1 MKRNYLVISI
11 IALSVLLFFEIT
23 SVASLITEVKG
34 QTHSSEHSSQSFK
47 QSEQSERSEQ
57 SEQSERSEQSTIKSQ
72 STETANVKEAIQESA
87 KKVQSQSSQSTQ
99 DSTKTSRDTAVKS
112 VAISFDDGPGA
123 TTTPQL
129 LRILKEKNVHAT
141 FFVLGENTAQHP
153 EIVKQTAEA
162 GHEIGNHTY
171 DHQNLAT
178 LSAQSMTEEVT
189 KADTEIKK
197 VTGKTPAFVRPPYG
211 SVTNVGAT
219 IIQRPIIEW
228 SVDSED
234 WKTRNPDLILQKIQA
249 TVYDGAIILFHDIY
263 PETIRSVPQVID
275 YLKEQGYRIT
285 TVGDLLGH
293 PTAVE
298 NYYGR
303 NDHRPVQ

>member
-47 QSEQSERSEQ
+47 QSEQS
-57 SEQSERSEQSTIKSQ
+57 TIKSQ

-87 KKVQSQSSQSTQ
+87 EKVQSQSSQSTQ
-99 DSTKTSRDTAVKS
+99 DSTKTSRDPAVKN

-153 EIVKQTAEA
+153 EIVKQ
-162 GHEIGNHTY
+162 
-171 DHQNLAT
+171 
-178 LSAQSMTEEVT
+178 SMTEEVT

-197 VTGKTPAFVRPPYG
+197 VTGKTPTFVRPPYG

-263 PETIRSVPQVID
+263 PETIRAVPQVID

>member
-1 MKRNYLVISI
+1 MSKRSFLVIGI
-11 IALSVLLFFEIT
+11 IALLGILFFEVT
-23 SVASLITEVKG
+23 SVASLISEEKG
-34 QTHSSEHSSQSFK
+34 QVTSSERSSQAFN
-47 QSEQSERSEQ
+47 QSEQSMN
-57 SEQSERSEQSTIKSQ
+57 KNK
-72 STETANVKEAIQESA
+72 STETASVNEPTQKSVESAQSPSTEPEPTQESTET
-87 KKVQSQSSQSTQ
+87 VQDPT
-99 DSTKTSRDTAVKS
+99 VKS
-112 VAISFDDGPGA
+112 IAISFDDGPGA

-129 LRILKEKNVHAT
+129 LQILKEKNVHAT
-141 FFVLGENTAQHP
+141 FFVLGENTVQHP

-171 DHQNLAT
+171 DHQDLAT
-178 LSAQSMTEEVT
+178 LSAQSITEEVT

-197 VTGKTPAFVRPPYG
+197 ATGKTPTFVRPPYG
-211 SVTNVGAT
+211 SITSVGASV
-219 IIQRPIIEW
+219 IQQPIIEW

-263 PETIRSVPQVID
+263 PETIRAVPQVID
-275 YLKEQGYRIT
+275 YLQEQGYRIT
-285 TVGDLLGH
+285 TVGDLLGR
-293 PTAVE
+293 PTTVE

>member
-11 IALSVLLFFEIT
+11 IALSVLLFFEVT
-23 SVASLITEVKG
+23 SVASLISEEKG
-34 QTHSSEHSSQSFK
+34 QVTSSERSSQAFN
-47 QSEQSERSEQ
+47 QSEQSMN
-57 SEQSERSEQSTIKSQ
+57 KNK
-72 STETANVKEAIQESA
+72 STETASVNEPTQKSVESAQSQTTEPEPTQESTEA
-87 KKVQSQSSQSTQ
+87 VQDPT
-99 DSTKTSRDTAVKS
+99 VKS

-129 LRILKEKNVHAT
+129 LQILKEKNVHAT

-153 EIVKQTAEA
+153 DIVKQTAEA

-171 DHQNLAT
+171 DHQDLAT
-178 LSAQSMTEEVT
+178 LSAQSITEEVT

-197 VTGKTPAFVRPPYG
+197 ATGKTPTFVRPPYG
-211 SVTNVGAT
+211 SITSVGASV
-219 IIQRPIIEW
+219 IQQPIIEW

-263 PETIRSVPQVID
+263 PETIRAVPQVID
-275 YLKEQGYRIT
+275 YLQEQGYRIT
-285 TVGDLLGH
+285 TVGDLLGR
-293 PTAVE
+293 PTTVE

>member
-11 IALSVLLFFEIT
+11 IALSVLLFFEVT
-23 SVASLITEVKG
+23 SVASLISEEKG
-34 QTHSSEHSSQSFK
+34 QVTSSERSSQAFN
-47 QSEQSERSEQ
+47 QSEQSMN
-57 SEQSERSEQSTIKSQ
+57 KNK
-72 STETANVKEAIQESA
+72 STETASVNEPTQKSVESAQSQTTEPEPTQESTEA
-87 KKVQSQSSQSTQ
+87 VQDPT
-99 DSTKTSRDTAVKS
+99 VKS

-129 LRILKEKNVHAT
+129 LQILKEKNVHAT
-141 FFVLGENTAQHP
+141 FFVLGENTVQHP

-171 DHQNLAT
+171 DHQDLAT
-178 LSAQSMTEEVT
+178 LSAQSITEEVT
-189 KADTEIKK
+189 KTDTEIKK
-197 VTGKTPAFVRPPYG
+197 ATGKTPTFVRPPYG
-211 SVTNVGAT
+211 SITSVGASV
-219 IIQRPIIEW
+219 IQQPIIEW

-263 PETIRSVPQVID
+263 PETIRAVPQVID
-275 YLKEQGYRIT
+275 YLQEQGYRIT
-285 TVGDLLGH
+285 TVGDLLGR
-293 PTAVE
+293 PTTVE

>member
-1 MKRNYLVISI
+1 MSKRSFLVIGI
-11 IALSVLLFFEIT
+11 IALLGILFFEVT
-23 SVASLITEVKG
+23 SVASLISEEKG
-34 QTHSSEHSSQSFK
+34 QVTSSERSSQAFN
-47 QSEQSERSEQ
+47 QSEQSMN
-57 SEQSERSEQSTIKSQ
+57 KNK
-72 STETANVKEAIQESA
+72 STETASVNEPTQKSVESAQSQTTEPEPTQESTEA
-87 KKVQSQSSQSTQ
+87 VQDPT
-99 DSTKTSRDTAVKS
+99 VKS

-129 LRILKEKNVHAT
+129 LQILKEKNVHAT

-153 EIVKQTAEA
+153 DIVKQTAEA

-171 DHQNLAT
+171 DHQDLAT
-178 LSAQSMTEEVT
+178 LSAQSITEEVT

-197 VTGKTPAFVRPPYG
+197 ATGKTPTFVRPPYG
-211 SVTNVGAT
+211 SITSVGASV
-219 IIQRPIIEW
+219 IQQPIIEW

-263 PETIRSVPQVID
+263 PETIRAVPQVID
-275 YLKEQGYRIT
+275 YLQEQGYRIT
-285 TVGDLLGH
+285 TVGDLLGR
-293 PTAVE
+293 PTTVE

>member
-1 MKRNYLVISI
+1 MIS
-11 IALSVLLFFEIT
+11 E
-23 SVASLITEVKG
+23 EKG
-34 QTHSSEHSSQSFK
+34 KVTSSERSSQSFK
-47 QSEQSERSEQ
+47 QSEQSTNKNK
-57 SEQSERSEQSTIKSQ
+57 STETASVNESTQESVKSTQSQ
-72 STETANVKEAIQESA
+72 STELEPTQESTEA
-87 KKVQSQSSQSTQ
+87 VQDPT
-99 DSTKTSRDTAVKS
+99 VKS
-112 VAISFDDGPGA
+112 IAISFDDGPGA

-129 LRILKEKNVHAT
+129 LQILKEKNVHAT

-171 DHQNLAT
+171 DHQDLAV
-178 LSAQSMTEEVT
+178 LSAQSITEEVAKT
-189 KADTEIKK
+189 DTGIKK
-197 VTGKTPAFVRPPYG
+197 ATGKTPTFVRPPYG
-211 SVTNVGAT
+211 SITSVGASV
-219 IIQRPIIEW
+219 IRRPIIEW

-249 TVYDGAIILFHDIY
+249 TVYDGAIILFYDIY
-263 PETIRSVPQVID
+263 PETIRAVPQVID
-275 YLKEQGYRIT
+275 YLQEQGYRIT

-293 PTAVE
+293 PTTVE

>member
-11 IALSVLLFFEIT
+11 IALSVLLFFEVT
-23 SVASLITEVKG
+23 SVASLISEEKG
-34 QTHSSEHSSQSFK
+34 QVTSSERSSQAFK
-47 QSEQSERSEQ
+47 QSEQS
-57 SEQSERSEQSTIKSQ
+57 TNKNK
-72 STETANVKEAIQESA
+72 STETASVNEPTQKSVESAQSQTTEPEPTQESTEA
-87 KKVQSQSSQSTQ
+87 VQDPT
-99 DSTKTSRDTAVKS
+99 VKS
-112 VAISFDDGPGA
+112 IAISFDDGPGA

-129 LRILKEKNVHAT
+129 LQILKEKNVHAT

-153 EIVKQTAEA
+153 DIVKQTAEA

-171 DHQNLAT
+171 DHQDLAT
-178 LSAQSMTEEVT
+178 LSAQSITEEVT

-197 VTGKTPAFVRPPYG
+197 ATGKTPTFVRPPYG
-211 SVTNVGAT
+211 SITSVGASV
-219 IIQRPIIEW
+219 IQQPIIEW

-263 PETIRSVPQVID
+263 PETIRAVPQVID
-275 YLKEQGYRIT
+275 YLQEQGYRIT
-285 TVGDLLGH
+285 TVGDLLGR
-293 PTAVE
+293 PTTVE

>member
-1 MKRNYLVISI
+1 
-11 IALSVLLFFEIT
+11 
-23 SVASLITEVKG
+23 
-34 QTHSSEHSSQSFK
+34 
-47 QSEQSERSEQ
+47 
-57 SEQSERSEQSTIKSQ
+57 TIKSQ

-87 KKVQSQSSQSTQ
+87 EKVQSQSSQSTQ
-99 DSTKTSRDTAVKS
+99 DSTEAIQDPTVKS

-178 LSAQSMTEEVT
+178 LSAQAMTEEVM

-249 TVYDGAIILFHDIY
+249 TVYDGSIILFHDIY
-263 PETIRSVPQVID
+263 PETIRAVPQVID

>member
-1 MKRNYLVISI
+1 MCMSKRSFLVIGI
-11 IALSVLLFFEIT
+11 IALLGILFFEVT
-23 SVASLITEVKG
+23 SVASLISEEKG
-34 QTHSSEHSSQSFK
+34 QVTSSERSSQAFN
-47 QSEQSERSEQ
+47 QSEQSMN
-57 SEQSERSEQSTIKSQ
+57 KNK
-72 STETANVKEAIQESA
+72 STETASVNEPTQKSVESAQSQTTEPEPTQESTEA
-87 KKVQSQSSQSTQ
+87 VQDPT
-99 DSTKTSRDTAVKS
+99 VKS

-129 LRILKEKNVHAT
+129 LQILKEKNVHAT

-153 EIVKQTAEA
+153 DIVKQTAEA

-171 DHQNLAT
+171 DHQDLAT
-178 LSAQSMTEEVT
+178 LSAQSITEEVT

-197 VTGKTPAFVRPPYG
+197 ATGKTPTFVRPPYG
-211 SVTNVGAT
+211 SITSVGASV
-219 IIQRPIIEW
+219 IQRAIIEW

-263 PETIRSVPQVID
+263 PETIRAVPQVID
-275 YLKEQGYRIT
+275 YLQEQGYRIT
-285 TVGDLLGH
+285 TVGDLLGR
-293 PTAVE
+293 PTTVE

>member
-11 IALSVLLFFEIT
+11 IALSVLLFFEAT
-23 SVASLITEVKG
+23 SVASLISEEKG
-34 QTHSSEHSSQSFK
+34 QVTSSERSSQSFK
-47 QSEQSERSEQ
+47 QSEQS
-57 SEQSERSEQSTIKSQ
+57 TNKNK
-72 STETANVKEAIQESA
+72 STETASVNESTQES
-87 KKVQSQSSQSTQ
+87 VRSTQ
-99 DSTKTSRDTAVKS
+99 SPSTEPESTQESTKAVQDPTVKS

-129 LRILKEKNVHAT
+129 LQILKEKSVHAT

-171 DHQNLAT
+171 DHQDLAT
-178 LSAQSMTEEVT
+178 LSAQSITEEVT
-189 KADTEIKK
+189 KTDNEIKK
-197 VTGKTPAFVRPPYG
+197 ATGKTPAFVRPPYG
-211 SVTNVGAT
+211 SITSVGASV
-219 IIQRPIIEW
+219 IQRPIIEW

-263 PETIRSVPQVID
+263 PETIRAVPQVID
-275 YLKEQGYRIT
+275 YLQEQGYRIT

-293 PTAVE
+293 PTTVK

-303 NDHRPVQ
+303 NDHQPVQ

>member
-1 MKRNYLVISI
+1 MSKRSFLVIGI
-11 IALSVLLFFEIT
+11 IALLGILFFEVT
-23 SVASLITEVKG
+23 SVASLISEEKG
-34 QTHSSEHSSQSFK
+34 QVTSSERSSQAFK
-47 QSEQSERSEQ
+47 QSEQS
-57 SEQSERSEQSTIKSQ
+57 TNKNK
-72 STETANVKEAIQESA
+72 STETASVNEPTQESVEPA
-87 KKVQSQSSQSTQ
+87 QSPSTEPEPTQESTETVQDPT
-99 DSTKTSRDTAVKS
+99 VKS
-112 VAISFDDGPGA
+112 IAISFDDGPGA

-129 LRILKEKNVHAT
+129 LQILKEKNVHAT

-153 EIVKQTAEA
+153 DIVKQTAEA

-171 DHQNLAT
+171 DHQDLAT
-178 LSAQSMTEEVT
+178 LSAQSITEEVT

-197 VTGKTPAFVRPPYG
+197 ATGKTPTFVRPPYG
-211 SVTNVGAT
+211 SITSVGASV
-219 IIQRPIIEW
+219 IQQPIIEW

-263 PETIRSVPQVID
+263 PETIRAVPQVID
-275 YLKEQGYRIT
+275 YLQEQGYRIT
-285 TVGDLLGH
+285 TVGDLLGR
-293 PTAVE
+293 PTTVE

>member
-47 QSEQSERSEQ
+47 QSEQS
-57 SEQSERSEQSTIKSQ
+57 TIKSQ

-87 KKVQSQSSQSTQ
+87 EKVQSQSSQSTQ
-99 DSTKTSRDTAVKS
+99 DSTKTSRDPAVKS

-123 TTTPQL
+123 TATPQL

-197 VTGKTPAFVRPPYG
+197 VTGKTPTFVRPPYG

-263 PETIRSVPQVID
+263 PETIRAVPQVID

>member
-1 MKRNYLVISI
+1 
-11 IALSVLLFFEIT
+11 
-23 SVASLITEVKG
+23 
-34 QTHSSEHSSQSFK
+34 
-47 QSEQSERSEQ
+47 
-57 SEQSERSEQSTIKSQ
+57 

-263 PETIRSVPQVID
+263 PETIRAVPQVID

>member
-1 MKRNYLVISI
+1 MPKRSFLVIGI
-11 IALSVLLFFEIT
+11 IALLGILFFEVT
-23 SVASLITEVKG
+23 SVASLISEEKG
-34 QTHSSEHSSQSFK
+34 KVTSSERSSQSFK
-47 QSEQSERSEQ
+47 QSEQSTNKNK
-57 SEQSERSEQSTIKSQ
+57 STETASVNESTQESVKSTQSQ
-72 STETANVKEAIQESA
+72 STEPEPTQESTEA
-87 KKVQSQSSQSTQ
+87 VQDPT
-99 DSTKTSRDTAVKS
+99 VKS
-112 VAISFDDGPGA
+112 IAISFDDGPGA

-129 LRILKEKNVHAT
+129 LQILKEKNVHAT

-171 DHQNLAT
+171 DHQDLAV
-178 LSAQSMTEEVT
+178 LSAQSITEEVT
-189 KADTEIKK
+189 KTDTGIKK
-197 VTGKTPAFVRPPYG
+197 ATGKTPTFVRPPYG
-211 SVTNVGAT
+211 SITSVGASV
-219 IIQRPIIEW
+219 IRRPIIEW

-263 PETIRSVPQVID
+263 PETIRAVPQVID
-275 YLKEQGYRIT
+275 YLQEQGYRIT

-293 PTAVE
+293 PTTVE

>member
-1 MKRNYLVISI
+1 MIS
-11 IALSVLLFFEIT
+11 E
-23 SVASLITEVKG
+23 EKG
-34 QTHSSEHSSQSFK
+34 QVTSSERSSQAFK
-47 QSEQSERSEQ
+47 QSEQS
-57 SEQSERSEQSTIKSQ
+57 TNKNK
-72 STETANVKEAIQESA
+72 STETASVNEPTQESVEPA
-87 KKVQSQSSQSTQ
+87 QSPSTEPEPTQESTETVQDPT
-99 DSTKTSRDTAVKS
+99 VKS
-112 VAISFDDGPGA
+112 IAISFDDGPGA

-129 LRILKEKNVHAT
+129 LQILKEKNVHAT
-141 FFVLGENTAQHP
+141 FFVLGENTVQHP

-171 DHQNLAT
+171 DHQDLAT
-178 LSAQSMTEEVT
+178 LSAQSITEEVT
-189 KADTEIKK
+189 KTDTEIKK
-197 VTGKTPAFVRPPYG
+197 ATGKTPTFVRPPYG
-211 SVTNVGAT
+211 SITSVGASV
-219 IIQRPIIEW
+219 IQRAIIEW

-263 PETIRSVPQVID
+263 PETIRAVPQVID
-275 YLKEQGYRIT
+275 YLQEQGYRIT

-293 PTAVE
+293 PTTVE

>member
-11 IALSVLLFFEIT
+11 IALSVLLFFEVT
-23 SVASLITEVKG
+23 SVASLISEEKG
-34 QTHSSEHSSQSFK
+34 KVTSSERSSQSFK
-47 QSEQSERSEQ
+47 QSEQSTNKNK
-57 SEQSERSEQSTIKSQ
+57 STETASVNESTQESVKSTQSQ
-72 STETANVKEAIQESA
+72 STEPEPTQESTEA
-87 KKVQSQSSQSTQ
+87 VQDPT
-99 DSTKTSRDTAVKS
+99 VKS
-112 VAISFDDGPGA
+112 IAISFDDGPGA

-129 LRILKEKNVHAT
+129 LQILKEKNVHAT

-171 DHQNLAT
+171 DHQDLAV
-178 LSAQSMTEEVT
+178 LSAQSITEEVAKT
-189 KADTEIKK
+189 DTGIKK
-197 VTGKTPAFVRPPYG
+197 ATGKTPTFVRPPYG
-211 SVTNVGAT
+211 SITSVGASV
-219 IIQRPIIEW
+219 IRRPIIEW

-249 TVYDGAIILFHDIY
+249 TVYDGAIILFYDIY
-263 PETIRSVPQVID
+263 PETIRAVPQVID
-275 YLKEQGYRIT
+275 YLQEQGYRIT

>member
-11 IALSVLLFFEIT
+11 IALSVLLFFEVT
-23 SVASLITEVKG
+23 SVASLISEEKG
-34 QTHSSEHSSQSFK
+34 QVTSSERSSQAFK
-47 QSEQSERSEQ
+47 QSEQS
-57 SEQSERSEQSTIKSQ
+57 TNKNK
-72 STETANVKEAIQESA
+72 STETASVNEPTQESVEPA
-87 KKVQSQSSQSTQ
+87 QSPSTEPEPTQESTETVQDPT
-99 DSTKTSRDTAVKS
+99 VKS
-112 VAISFDDGPGA
+112 IAISFDDGPGA

-129 LRILKEKNVHAT
+129 LQILKEKNVHAT
-141 FFVLGENTAQHP
+141 FFVLGENTVQHP

-171 DHQNLAT
+171 DHQDLAT
-178 LSAQSMTEEVT
+178 LSAQSITEEVT

-197 VTGKTPAFVRPPYG
+197 ATGKTPTFVRPPYG
-211 SVTNVGAT
+211 SITSVGASV
-219 IIQRPIIEW
+219 IQQPIIEW

-263 PETIRSVPQVID
+263 PETIRAVPQVID
-275 YLKEQGYRIT
+275 YLQEQGYRIT
-285 TVGDLLGH
+285 TVGDLLGR
-293 PTAVE
+293 PTTVE

>member
-11 IALSVLLFFEIT
+11 IALSVLLFFEVT
-23 SVASLITEVKG
+23 SVASLISEEKG
-34 QTHSSEHSSQSFK
+34 QVTSSERSSQAFK
-47 QSEQSERSEQ
+47 QSEQS
-57 SEQSERSEQSTIKSQ
+57 TNKNK
-72 STETANVKEAIQESA
+72 STETASVNEPTQESVEPA
-87 KKVQSQSSQSTQ
+87 QSPSTEPEPTQESTETVQDPT
-99 DSTKTSRDTAVKS
+99 VKS
-112 VAISFDDGPGA
+112 IAISFDDGPGA

-129 LRILKEKNVHAT
+129 LQILKEKNVHAT
-141 FFVLGENTAQHP
+141 FFVLGENTVQHP

-171 DHQNLAT
+171 DHQDLAT
-178 LSAQSMTEEVT
+178 LSAQSITEEVT

-197 VTGKTPAFVRPPYG
+197 ATGKTPTFVRPPYG
-211 SVTNVGAT
+211 SITSVGASV
-219 IIQRPIIEW
+219 IQRAIIEW

-263 PETIRSVPQVID
+263 PETIRAVPQVID
-275 YLKEQGYRIT
+275 YLQEQGYRIT
-285 TVGDLLGH
+285 TVGDLLGR
-293 PTAVE
+293 PTTVE

>member
-1 MKRNYLVISI
+1 MSKRSFLVIGI
-11 IALSVLLFFEIT
+11 IALLGILFFEVT
-23 SVASLITEVKG
+23 SVASLISEEKG
-34 QTHSSEHSSQSFK
+34 QVTSSERSSQAFK
-47 QSEQSERSEQ
+47 QSEQS
-57 SEQSERSEQSTIKSQ
+57 TNKNK
-72 STETANVKEAIQESA
+72 STETASVNEPTQKSVESAQSQTTEPEPTQESTEA
-87 KKVQSQSSQSTQ
+87 VQDPT
-99 DSTKTSRDTAVKS
+99 VKS

-129 LRILKEKNVHAT
+129 LQILKEKNVHAT

-153 EIVKQTAEA
+153 DIVKQTAEA

-171 DHQNLAT
+171 DHQDLAT
-178 LSAQSMTEEVT
+178 LSAQSITEEVT

-197 VTGKTPAFVRPPYG
+197 ATGKTPTFVRPPYG
-211 SVTNVGAT
+211 SITSVGASV
-219 IIQRPIIEW
+219 IQQPIIEW

-263 PETIRSVPQVID
+263 PETIRAVPQVID
-275 YLKEQGYRIT
+275 YLQEQGYRIT
-285 TVGDLLGH
+285 TVGDLLGR
-293 PTAVE
+293 PTTVE

>member
-11 IALSVLLFFEIT
+11 IALSVLLFFEVT
-23 SVASLITEVKG
+23 SVASLISEEKG
-34 QTHSSEHSSQSFK
+34 KVTSSERSSQSFK
-47 QSEQSERSEQ
+47 QSEQSTNKNK
-57 SEQSERSEQSTIKSQ
+57 STETASVNESTQESVKSTQSQ
-72 STETANVKEAIQESA
+72 STELEPTQESTEA
-87 KKVQSQSSQSTQ
+87 VQDPT
-99 DSTKTSRDTAVKS
+99 VKS
-112 VAISFDDGPGA
+112 IAISFDDGPGA

-129 LRILKEKNVHAT
+129 LQILKEKNVHAT

-171 DHQNLAT
+171 DHQDLAV
-178 LSAQSMTEEVT
+178 LSAQSITEEVAKT
-189 KADTEIKK
+189 DTEIKK
-197 VTGKTPAFVRPPYG
+197 ATGKTPTFVRPPYG
-211 SVTNVGAT
+211 SITSVGASV
-219 IIQRPIIEW
+219 IQRPIIEW

-263 PETIRSVPQVID
+263 PETIRAVPQVID
-275 YLKEQGYRIT
+275 YLQEQGYRIT

-293 PTAVE
+293 PTTVE

>member
-11 IALSVLLFFEIT
+11 IALSVLLFFEVT
-23 SVASLITEVKG
+23 SVASLISEEKG
-34 QTHSSEHSSQSFK
+34 QVTSSERSSQAFK
-47 QSEQSERSEQ
+47 QSEQSTNKNKSTETASVNESTQESVRSTQ
-57 SEQSERSEQSTIKSQ
+57 SQ
-72 STETANVKEAIQESA
+72 STEPEPTQESTEA
-87 KKVQSQSSQSTQ
+87 VQDPT
-99 DSTKTSRDTAVKS
+99 VKS
-112 VAISFDDGPGA
+112 IAISFDDGPGA

-129 LRILKEKNVHAT
+129 LQILKEKNVHAT

-171 DHQNLAT
+171 DHQDLAT
-178 LSAQSMTEEVT
+178 LSAQSITEEVT
-189 KADTEIKK
+189 KTDTEIKK
-197 VTGKTPAFVRPPYG
+197 ATGKTSAFVRTPYG
-211 SVTNVGAT
+211 SITSVGASV
-219 IIQRPIIEW
+219 IQRPIIEW

-263 PETIRSVPQVID
+263 PETIRAVPQVID
-275 YLKEQGYRIT
+275 YLQEQGYRIT
-285 TVGDLLGH
+285 TVGDLLGY
-293 PTAVE
+293 PTTVE

>member
-1 MKRNYLVISI
+1 MSKRSFLVIGI
-11 IALSVLLFFEIT
+11 IALLGILFFEVT
-23 SVASLITEVKG
+23 SVASLISEEKG
-34 QTHSSEHSSQSFK
+34 QVTSSERSSQAFN
-47 QSEQSERSEQ
+47 QSEQSMN
-57 SEQSERSEQSTIKSQ
+57 KNK
-72 STETANVKEAIQESA
+72 STETASVNEPTQKSVESAQSQTTEPEPTQESTEA
-87 KKVQSQSSQSTQ
+87 VQDPT
-99 DSTKTSRDTAVKS
+99 VKS

-129 LRILKEKNVHAT
+129 WQILKEKNVHAT

-153 EIVKQTAEA
+153 DIVKQTAEA

-171 DHQNLAT
+171 DHQDLAT
-178 LSAQSMTEEVT
+178 LSAQSITEEVT

-197 VTGKTPAFVRPPYG
+197 ATGKTPTFVRPPYG
-211 SVTNVGAT
+211 SITSVGASV
-219 IIQRPIIEW
+219 IQQPIIEW

-263 PETIRSVPQVID
+263 PETIRAVPQVID
-275 YLKEQGYRIT
+275 YLQEQGYRIT
-285 TVGDLLGH
+285 TVGDLLGR
-293 PTAVE
+293 PTTVE